1 MKKVKKGNDI
11 AIYWPENKNPF
22 FLICPWQGVH
32 FKISI
37 EEFLASFR
45 SDKTAEE
52 LKCELDKLAKDVY
65 RYRGK
70 YENSPSGLN
79 INQLCQ
85 LYDDTLA
92 LYCSD
97 SERIISRDM
106 RDRYNQYAG
115 KFRKVLVIDEQEN

>member
-1 MKKVKKGNDI
+1 MPAD
-11 AIYWPENKNPF
+11 YRE
-22 FLICPWQGVH
+22 
-32 FKISI
+32 ISI

-92 LYCSD
+92 LYCND

-115 KFRKVLVIDEQEN
+115 KFRKVLFIDEQEN